1 MMEERSGK
9 EKEIQKD
16 DSPEN
21 SVEEKKEDS
30 LEGSEEEKS
39 EESITEE
46 SIKEESIKNE
56 ENITRINIEGKEII
70 LIGTAHVSKESAKQ
84 VKKVIEEEQ
93 PDSVCIELDRQR
105 YQSVTDKNRWQKM
118 DIFKIIKEKKTTVLL
133 VNLVIS
139 SFQNRLA
146 KQFGINPG
154 QEMIQG
160 IESAKAID
168 AKLVL
173 ADRNIQTTFS
183 RVWHGIGLK
192 GKLSLMVQILFS
204 IFNDESITEEE
215 LEKMKSQDMLNA
227 MLQDFTE
234 HFPKLKKP
242 LIDERDQYLSQ
253 KIKDAPGDKVVAIL
267 GAAHIPGIKIEI
279 HKEHDLKALS
289 KVPKKSKGPGKI
301 AWAIPIIIIGV
312 ILYTFYMNF
321 SAGVSQTISWI
332 IWNGGLSA
340 IGAIIALGHPLTILT
355 AIVVAPI
362 SSLNPLLAAGWFA
375 GFTEAYLRRPSVSD
389 FESLSEDAV
398 SVKGFWKNKVTRIL
412 LVVTLTNLGS
422 TLGTVIGGAEVI
434 RVFIQTITQ

>member
-1 MMEERSGK
+1 MIEENGSER
-9 EKEIQKD
+9 E
-16 DSPEN
+16 
-21 SVEEKKEDS
+21 VAKKEPIAVT
-30 LEGSEEEKS
+30 EEETPEKV
-39 EESITEE
+39 IRTED
-46 SIKEESIKNE
+46 
-56 ENITRINIEGKEII
+56 NITRLNIEGKEII

-84 VKKVIEEEQ
+84 VKSVIEAEQ
-93 PDSVCIELDRQR
+93 PDAVCIELDQQR

-146 KQFGINPG
+146 KQFGIKPG

-160 IESAKAID
+160 IESAKEIN

-192 GKLSLMVQILFS
+192 GKLALMVQILFS
-204 IFNDESITEEE
+204 IFNDESISEEE

-253 KIKDAPGDKVVAIL
+253 KIKDAPGDKIVAIL
-267 GAAHIPGIKIEI
+267 GAAHVPGIKKEI
-279 HKEHDLKALS
+279 YNEHDLKALS
-289 KVPKKSKGPGKI
+289 KVPKKSKAPGKI
-301 AWAIPIIIIGV
+301 AWGIPIIIIGV

-321 SAGVSQTISWI
+321 SAGVSQTISWV

-340 IGAIIALGHPLTILT
+340 LGAVIALGHPLTILT

-389 FESLSEDAV
+389 FERLSEDAV
-398 SVKGFWKNKVTRIL
+398 SVKGFWKNKVTRVL

-434 RVFIQTITQ
+434 RVFIQTISQ

>member
-1 MMEERSGK
+1 MMEEQGNREQEILEDQGLGK
-9 EKEIQKD
+9 PQGEKPQG
-16 DSPEN
+16 
-21 SVEEKKEDS
+21 EES
-30 LEGSEEEKS
+30 EGSQ
-39 EESITEE
+39 I
-46 SIKEESIKNE
+46 NE
-56 ENITRINIEGKEII
+56 ENITRMNIGGKEIV

-84 VKKVIEEEQ
+84 VKEVIEEEQ
-93 PDSVCIELDRQR
+93 PNSVCIELDRQR

-146 KQFGINPG
+146 KQFGIKPG

-160 IESAKAID
+160 IDSAKDIG

-204 IFNDESITEEE
+204 IFNDESISEEE
-215 LEKMKSQDMLNA
+215 LEKMKSQDTLNA

-234 HFPKLKKP
+234 HFPRLKKP

-253 KIKDAPGDKVVAIL
+253 KIKEAPGDKVVAVL
-267 GAAHIPGIKIEI
+267 GAAHVPGIKREI
-279 HKEHDLKALS
+279 HKEHDLKELS
-289 KVPKKSKGPGKI
+289 KVPKKSKAPGKI
-301 AWAIPIIIIGV
+301 AWAIPILIIGI

-321 SAGVSQTISWI
+321 SAGVSQIISWI
-332 IWNGGLSA
+332 IWNGGFSA
-340 IGAIIALGHPLTILT
+340 LGAIIALGHPLTILT
-355 AIVVAPI
+355 AIVVAPL

-375 GFTEAYLRRPSVSD
+375 GITEAYLRRPSVAD
-389 FESLSEDAV
+389 FERLSEDAV

-434 RVFIQTITQ
+434 RVFIRTIT

>member
-1 MMEERSGK
+1 MMEEQGK
-9 EKEIQKD
+9 EKELRKG
-16 DSPEN
+16 DSAEF
-21 SVEEKKEDS
+21 S
-30 LEGSEEEKS
+30 GEEKS
-39 EESITEE
+39 EESIKEK
-46 SIKEESIKNE
+46 SIEEESIKNE
-56 ENITRINIEGKEII
+56 ENITRINLEGKEII

-84 VKKVIEEEQ
+84 VKEVIEEEQ

-146 KQFGINPG
+146 KQFGIKPG

-301 AWAIPIIIIGV
+301 AWGIPIIIIGI

-321 SAGVSQTISWI
+321 SAGLSQTISWV

-389 FESLSEDAV
+389 FERLSEDAV

>member
-1 MMEERSGK
+1 M
-9 EKEIQKD
+9 
-16 DSPEN
+16 
-21 SVEEKKEDS
+21 
-30 LEGSEEEKS
+30 
-39 EESITEE
+39 
-46 SIKEESIKNE
+46 
-56 ENITRINIEGKEII
+56 NIEGKEII

-84 VKKVIEEEQ
+84 VKEVIEEEQ

-146 KQFGINPG
+146 KQFGIKPG

-160 IESAKAID
+160 IDSAKEIG

-173 ADRNIQTTFS
+173 ADRNIQTTFA
-183 RVWHGIGLK
+183 RVWHGIGIK

-204 IFNDESITEEE
+204 IFNDESISEEE
-215 LEKMKSQDMLNA
+215 LEKMKSQDTLNA

-253 KIKDAPGDKVVAIL
+253 KIKEAPGNKVVAIL
-267 GAAHIPGIKIEI
+267 GAAHVPGIKTEI
-279 HKEHDLKALS
+279 YKEHDLKELS
-289 KVPKKSKGPGKI
+289 KVPKKSKAPGKI
-301 AWAIPIIIIGV
+301 AWAIPILIIGI

-321 SAGVSQTISWI
+321 SAGISQITSWV
-332 IWNGGLSA
+332 IWNGGFSA
-340 IGAIIALGHPLTILT
+340 LGAIIALGHPLTILT
-355 AIVVAPI
+355 AILVAPL

-375 GFTEAYLRRPSVSD
+375 GITEAYLRRPSVED
-389 FESLSEDAV
+389 FEKLSEDAV

-434 RVFIQTITQ
+434 RVFIRTIT